1 MSELPFTSPA
11 AEAGS
16 RRRLLADPRWSV
28 SLFLGASVLLGVL
41 AAPAWAWLAYRPG
54 YEVRDDLTAT
64 ISERGLAQVFAS
76 DALFAFVTAGLGLL
90 VGVAGWLLF
99 NRLGW
104 WVALLAVAGAGLTSL
119 TVWRVGLLIG
129 QQGFAER
136 IAVAGAGDVV
146 PIDLALHALSA
157 LMVGAFTA
165 ITVVMLFAA
174 FWPEPKDAAERDD
187 EDAPLGD

>member
-1 MSELPFTSPA
+1 MSELPFPPNTTDV
-11 AEAGS
+11 GN
-16 RRRLLADPRWSV
+16 RRRVLTEPRWSV
-28 SLFLGASVLLGVL
+28 SLFLLAAVLLGAL

-64 ISERGLAQVFAS
+64 ISERGLAEVFAS
-76 DALFAFVTAGLGLL
+76 DALFAFVTAGLGVM

-99 NRLGW
+99 HRLGW
-104 WVALLAVAGAGLTSL
+104 WVALLTVAGAGLTSL
-119 TVWRVGLLIG
+119 AVWRVGLLIG

-136 IAVAGAGDVV
+136 IAGAGAGDVV
-146 PIDLALHALSA
+146 PVDLALHALSA